1 MAKVLVV
8 DDQACIRQLISKVL
22 LLDEHE
28 VHAIGNAQSVREYLI
43 ASQPDI
49 ILMDLYLDGLEGIN
63 LLEQI
68 KRQHP
73 TLPVIVVTA
82 YDSHGDDPGLR
93 KADGYI
99 VKSVELWEE
108 MRQKVAE
115 VLGRNHLMQP
125 ETQRETASP
134 NLATAEINAHKA
146 VYEGSY

>member
-1 MAKVLVV
+1 VVIDYQENREGMMAKVLVV

-28 VHAIGNAQSVREYLI
+28 VHAIGNAQSVREYLV
-43 ASQPDI
+43 AFQPDI
-49 ILMDLYLDGLEGIN
+49 ILLDLYLDGLEGIN

-73 TLPVIVVTA
+73 SLPVIVVTA
-82 YDSHGDDPGLR
+82 YDSHRDDPRLR

-99 VKSVELWEE
+99 LKSVEFWDE

-115 VLGRNHLMQP
+115 VLGRNQLVQP
-125 ETQRETASP
+125 ETKREITSP
-134 NLATAEINAHKA
+134 NPPQPR
-146 VYEGSY
+146 